1 MLWLKHDDT
10 PVDITITYYIFLSW
24 QFIIYIGNNSQVK
37 VHKLAYSAAFN
48 FITRF
53 WSWKVWISNICPKA
67 PEQAIRTLN
76 LRLYCQLDSFL
87 FVF

>member
-10 PVDITITYYIFLSW
+10 PVDITITYLFIFFELTVYYLHW
-24 QFIIYIGNNSQVK
+24 KQQLNKQSQVK

-53 WSWKVWISNICPKA
+53 
-67 PEQAIRTLN
+67 
-76 LRLYCQLDSFL
+76 
-87 FVF
+87 